1 MSMKPIITK
10 IDTPDDVIEKINDK
24 LDEILELSQIY
35 KLPMYASVAIKNSEE
50 GTEYTSVVYNPSSHQ
65 IGLKDDRIRKHM
77 LIANGFEVVP
87 PREKVSIDMN
97 DFMK

>member
-65 IGLKDDRIRKHM
+65 IG
-77 LIANGFEVVP
+77 
-87 PREKVSIDMN
+87 
-97 DFMK
+97 